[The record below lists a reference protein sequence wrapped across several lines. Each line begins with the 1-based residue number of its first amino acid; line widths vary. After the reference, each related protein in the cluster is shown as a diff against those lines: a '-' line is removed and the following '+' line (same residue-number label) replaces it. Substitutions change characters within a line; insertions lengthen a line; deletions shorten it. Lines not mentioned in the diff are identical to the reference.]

1 MNRTVSKKGET
12 VRDVRYAYERGITIE
27 QISRETGKSIKAF
40 RCSQRRLKIVLKTE
54 STRKPWGSLKEKI
67 FNTET
72 RKYNVKDLA
81 EMLGTTRYTVYSL
94 CTRYNMPL
102 KRIYE

>member
-12 VRDVRYAYERGITIE
+12 IRDVRYAYEGGITIE

-40 RCSQRRLKIVLKTE
+40 KCSQRRINIVLKTE
-54 STRKPWGSLKEKI
+54 STRKEWGSLKQKI
-67 FNTET
+67 VNMDT
-72 RKYNVKDLA
+72 YNYTVKELS
-81 EMLGTTRYTVYSL
+81 EMLRTTRYTIYAL
-94 CTRYNMPL
+94 CTRHDMPF